1 MFEKFIPPILIIS
14 LFSLPVLSQQKYK
27 YFEYELPNNV
37 VREGTLSFI
46 EKDQMLEIDVNVI
59 GKIYSSIYKTQAKKL
74 EGFNIWD
81 IKPPNSHFGISI
93 FTFNIDFNK
102 KYNDGFKTSD
112 VEIIDRTHP
121 QFNDQMWNF
130 YVLFKGYES
139 IEIDN
144 QKFETTHF
152 YTKGERPTGPGH
164 CMYGGFGVIN
174 IDSWYEKTSGKLVK
188 QIFTK
193 RNCRP
198 YDYKFLSKEVIQL
211 TSNFDQNNFEKLITE
226 KSIENKLQRLRQLR
240 DDNLI
245 DEETFSKY
253 QNKILSEQF

>member
-1 MFEKFIPPILIIS
+1 MNF
-14 LFSLPVLSQQKYK
+14 LFRALLPLFFSFSVFSEQTFSYV
-27 YFEYELPNNV
+27 EYELPNNI
-37 VREGTLSFI
+37 VREGIITFN
-46 EKDQMLEIDVNVI
+46 EKKHEIDLDVNII
-59 GKIYSSIYKTQAKKL
+59 GKTYSSIYKTTTKKV

-93 FTFNIDFNK
+93 FTLSIDVKILFTDN
-102 KYNDGFKTSD
+102 FKISD
-112 VEIIDRTHP
+112 VETLDRTHP

-130 YVLFKGYES
+130 SVTFKGYET
-139 IEIDN
+139 IN
-144 QKFETTHF
+144 FGNKTFETIHL

-174 IDSWYEKTSGKLVK
+174 IESWYDKNTGKLVK

-198 YDYKFLSKEVIQL
+198 YDYKFLSREVIQL
-211 TSNFDQNNFEKLITE
+211 TSNYDKNNIDNLINNESFEIKLHNL
-226 KSIENKLQRLRQLR
+226 KKLR
-240 DDNLI
+240 DDGLI
-245 DEETFSKY
+245 DEETFKKY

>member
-1 MFEKFIPPILIIS
+1 ML
-14 LFSLPVLSQQKYK
+14 LVKY
-27 YFEYELPNNV
+27 
-37 VREGTLSFI
+37 I
-46 EKDQMLEIDVNVI
+46 H
-59 GKIYSSIYKTQAKKL
+59 IYKTQAKKI

-81 IKPPNSHFGISI
+81 IKPPNGHFDISI
-93 FTFNIDFNK
+93 FSFNIDLNK

-112 VEIIDRTHP
+112 VETLDRTHP

-130 YVLFKGYES
+130 YVLFKGNES
-139 IEIDN
+139 INIDN
-144 QKFETTHF
+144 QNFETIRF

-211 TSNFDQNNFEKLITE
+211 TSNFDQKYIEKLITE
-226 KSIENKLQRLRQLR
+226 ESIENKLLRLKQLR

-245 DEETFSKY
+245 DQKTFTKY
-253 QNKILSEQF
+253 QNKILHEQF